1 MPNDNPTP
9 VRKTGGKLHEAV
21 KTYVQVEKV
30 GQIALVL
37 PSAVLI
43 GWLGGVWLDSHFH
56 QSWMTLTG
64 FLLGC
69 VAGMTSVIRMAM
81 TLVAEPKKNDAA
93 RAGPLEHPTEHPKDD
108 GQ

>member
-1 MPNDNPTP
+1 MPLNNPAP
-9 VRKTGGKLHEAV
+9 ERKTGGKLHEAV

-43 GWLGGVWLDSHFH
+43 GWLGGVWLDGHFH
-56 QSWMTLTG
+56 QSWMTITG

-69 VAGMTSVIRMAM
+69 AAGMTSVIRMAM
-81 TLVAEPKKNDAA
+81 TLVAEPKKNGAA
-93 RAGPLEHPTEHPKDD
+93 RADPPEHPTDD

>member
-1 MPNDNPTP
+1 MPYDNPTP
-9 VRKTGGKLHEAV
+9 ERKTGGKLHEAV

-43 GWLGGVWLDSHFH
+43 GWLGGVWLDGHFH
-56 QSWMTLTG
+56 QSWMTITG

-81 TLVAEPKKNDAA
+81 TLVAEPKKNG
-93 RAGPLEHPTEHPKDD
+93 GPGSDSKNPPSSDSK
-108 GQ
+108 